1 MGGHSLRKQSARV
14 RGDVSAVV
22 SDVAS
27 GGRGAR
33 GCSLKAVDA
42 VRPERAGQE
51 LRDQLAPQI
60 AAGLLQARACV
71 GGPTTREH
79 LTAKLV
85 KEGMLRPRHST
96 YVHATIA
103 ARVRKALQVQTASES
118 TARGRVAGAA
128 VERPDPEAE
137 DDSA

>member
-1 MGGHSLRKQSARV
+1 MV
-14 RGDVSAVV
+14 F
-22 SDVAS
+22 DVAS

-79 LTAKLV
+79 LTAKLA
-85 KEGMLRPRHST
+85 KEGMLRPRHGEYT
-96 YVHATIA
+96 YVHVTIA
-103 ARVRKALQVQTASES
+103 ARARKALQVQTASES
-118 TARGRVAGAA
+118 TALRNRPRAEVCVAGAA
-128 VERPDPEAE
+128 AAASRPEAAE
-137 DDSA
+137 DDSASKNAFA